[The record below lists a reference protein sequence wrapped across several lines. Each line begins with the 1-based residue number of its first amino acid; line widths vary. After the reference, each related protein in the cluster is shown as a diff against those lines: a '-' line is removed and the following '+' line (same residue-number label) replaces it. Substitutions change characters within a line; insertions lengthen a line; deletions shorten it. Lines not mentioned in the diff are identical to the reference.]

1 MPFEL
6 TIRIDN
12 EDDFNFIRK
21 TFCDLM
27 LEWFKLAA
35 KATETSNV
43 KGK

>member
-6 TIRIDN
+6 TIRIEN

-21 TFCDLM
+21 TFCGLM
-27 LEWFKLAA
+27 LEWFKLASNA
-35 KATETSNV
+35 SKSSNV